1 MYIHQQPDWP
11 HFVWNTEHILTL
23 LTTVRNMQG
32 RVVGRMGALGFE
44 LRNQANL
51 EIITQDVLKSTEIE
65 GELLNADQVRSSVAR
80 RLGLD
85 ISGLVHSDRDVD
97 GVVEMMVD
105 ATENFNAPLDKER
118 LCGWH
123 NALFPSGYSGMYKV
137 LVGRWRDD
145 SSGPMQVVSGPVGKE
160 KVHFEAPAA
169 ELLTTEMERFLN
181 WINERQPVDPVIKSA
196 VAHLWFVT
204 LHPFEDGNGRIA
216 RAISD
221 MLLARSDNQPYR
233 FYSMSAQIRK
243 ERKRYYDVLERTQ
256 RGKIDITD
264 WLEWFLRCLLHS
276 IEASETVLEK
286 ILRKHSFWQHN
297 AATIKNERQ
306 KKLLNRLLDGF
317 NGKLTTSKWAKIAK
331 CSQDTAT
338 RDIQDLIDKEILYK
352 LPGGGRST
360 GYDLLDQSCPPAD
373 QTAEIG
379 QGNDQTGGI
388 KKDSRSGIGF
398 NT

>member
-1 MYIHQQPDWP
+1 MYIHEQPDWP
-11 HFVWNTEHILTL
+11 HFTWNTEKILTL

-32 RVVGRMGALGFE
+32 QVVGRMGALGFE

-85 ISGLVHSDRDVD
+85 ISGLVHSDRNVD

-105 ATENFNAPLDKER
+105 ATENFNIPLDKGR
-118 LCGWH
+118 LFGWH

-145 SSGPMQVVSGPVGKE
+145 SSGSMQVVSGPVGKE

-169 ELLTTEMERFLN
+169 DLLETEMKRFLN
-181 WINERQPVDPVIKSA
+181 WINERQPIDPVLKSA
-196 VAHLWFVT
+196 IGHLWFVT

-221 MLLARSDNQPYR
+221 MLLARSDNQSYR

-243 ERKRYYDVLERTQ
+243 EREQYYDILERTQ

-264 WLEWFLRCLLHS
+264 WLEWFLQCLLHA

-286 ILRKHSFWQHN
+286 ILRKHSFWMRN
-297 AATIKNERQ
+297 AAKIKNERQ

-317 NGKLTTSKWAKIAK
+317 KGKLTTSKWAKIAK

-360 GYDLLDQSCPPAD
+360 GYDLIDNIEQL
-373 QTAEIG
+373 
-379 QGNDQTGGI
+379 
-388 KKDSRSGIGF
+388 
-398 NT
+398 

>member
-1 MYIHQQPDWP
+1 MRRIKMYIHEQPDWP
-11 HFVWNTEHILTL
+11 HFTWNTEKIMTL

-32 RVVGRMGALGFE
+32 QVVGRMGALGFE

-85 ISGLVHSDRDVD
+85 ISGLVHSDRNVD

-105 ATENFNAPLDKER
+105 ATENFNIPLDKGR
-118 LCGWH
+118 LFGWH

-145 SSGPMQVVSGPVGKE
+145 SSGSMQVVSGPVGKE

-169 ELLTTEMERFLN
+169 DLLETEMKRFLN
-181 WINERQPVDPVIKSA
+181 WINERQPIDPVLKSA
-196 VAHLWFVT
+196 IGHLWFVT

-221 MLLARSDNQPYR
+221 MLLARSDNQSYR

-243 ERKRYYDVLERTQ
+243 EREQYYDILERTQ

-264 WLEWFLRCLLHS
+264 WLEWFLQCLLHA

-286 ILRKHSFWQHN
+286 ILRKHSFWMRN
-297 AATIKNERQ
+297 AAKIKNERQ

-317 NGKLTTSKWAKIAK
+317 KGKLTTSKWAKIAK

-360 GYDLLDQSCPPAD
+360 GYDLRDNIEQL
-373 QTAEIG
+373 
-379 QGNDQTGGI
+379 
-388 KKDSRSGIGF
+388 
-398 NT
+398 

>member
-1 MYIHQQPDWP
+1 MYIYEQPDWP
-11 HFVWNTEHILTL
+11 HFTWKTEKILTL
-23 LTTVRNMQG
+23 LTTVRNLQG

-44 LRNQANL
+44 LKNQANL

-105 ATENFNAPLDKER
+105 ATENFNSPLDKER

-169 ELLTTEMERFLN
+169 DLLETETERFLN
-181 WINERQPVDPVIKSA
+181 WINEHQRIDPVIKSA

-221 MLLARSDNQPYR
+221 MLLARSDNQSYR

-243 ERKRYYDVLERTQ
+243 ERKQYYDILERTQ

-264 WLEWFLRCLLHS
+264 WLEWFLRCLLHAL
-276 IEASETVLEK
+276 EESETVLEK
-286 ILRKHSFWQHN
+286 ILRKHAFWLRN
-297 AATIKNERQ
+297 AAKIKNERQ
-306 KKLLNRLLDGF
+306 KKLLNRLFDGF

-331 CSQDTAT
+331 CSQDTAS

-360 GYDLLDQSCPPAD
+360 GYDLLENIEHN
-373 QTAEIG
+373 T
-379 QGNDQTGGI
+379 QGE
-388 KKDSRSGIGF
+388 